1 MAKEKEHK
9 VARIMYVE
17 QGKTAKE
24 ISRLVDVSEQTLSK
38 WINTNGWRDE
48 RNARLSAPGVRTD
61 NIKQLIND
69 LTEQRLTLTRDLK
82 EAEARVDLE
91 RCTELRS
98 SIAKVD
104 DGVSKWNK
112 TLETINKES
121 TVTLSMYLLV
131 MEMIFDALRHHDEKL
146 YLLMLDF
153 QEVHLNE
160 VSIKFK

>member
-1 MAKEKEHK
+1 MAKEKEQK
-9 VARIMYVE
+9 IARVLFVE

-24 ISRLVDVSEQTLSK
+24 ISRLVNVSEQTLSK
-38 WINTNGWRDE
+38 WINTKNWRAE

-69 LTEQRLTLTRDLK
+69 LTEQRLTLTRELK
-82 EAEARVDLE
+82 EAESNLDLE

-121 TVTLSMYLLV
+121 TVTLSTYLAV
-131 MEMIFDALRHHDEKL
+131 MEMIFDALREHDEKL
-146 YLLMLDF
+146 FLQMLDF
-153 QEVHLNE
+153 QEVHLND
-160 VSIKFK
+160 VSLKFK

>member
-1 MAKEKEHK
+1 MAKEKELKIAK
-9 VARIMYVE
+9 VMFVE

-24 ISRLVDVSEQTLSK
+24 IGRLLNVSEQTLSRWVNK
-38 WINTNGWRDE
+38 YGWADQ
-48 RNARLSAPGVRTD
+48 RNARLSAPKIRTE

-69 LTEQRLTLTRDLK
+69 LSEQRLKLGRELID
-82 EAEARVDLE
+82 AEKALDHD
-91 RCTELRS
+91 RCSQLRA

-121 TVTLSMYLLV
+121 RVSLSTYLAV
-131 MEMIFDALRHHDEKL
+131 MEMIFDALRSFDEKL
-146 YLLMLDF
+146 FLQLLDF

-160 VSIKFK
+160 VSLKFK